1 MDRTPWTQNPF
12 LKMQD
17 ELSYQ
22 QLSFF
27 YVKIFS
33 SSQKTCFARR
43 GKNMF
48 FMVVSLILI
57 SFSSFEIFHFFFTW
71 YISFSSNPTNITFGR
86 VLSSTYYP
94 HYASHEIPEKRGQT
108 VQFLWI
114 AMHIHT
120 FIDWLVG
127 HIVWFKQTSIIT
139 YAIAF
144 TRLFCLLWKWRQ
156 ESIFLNSVV
165 PFAMCSQ
172 KTEWFSKG
180 WCY

>member
-27 YVKIFS
+27 YVKNFS

-43 GKNMF
+43 GKKHIFHGSFPYFDF
-48 FMVVSLILI
+48 FFFIWNI
-57 SFSSFEIFHFFFTW
+57 SFFLHLIYLIF
-71 YISFSSNPTNITFGR
+71 SNPTNITFGR
-86 VLSSTYYP
+86 VLSSTYCP
-94 HYASHEIPEKRGQT
+94 HYASHEIQRKRGQT

-114 AMHIHT
+114 AVHTHT

-156 ESIFLNSVV
+156 ESTFLKSVV

-172 KTEWFSKG
+172 KPDWCSKG